1 MHSLLIVQAA
11 QVVKEVGVS
20 EHAILAT
27 FITMIA
33 GMLMIAGAIYR
44 FGKTSVNK
52 KDFED
57 GLKSKLDKEI
67 FDGFKNQVFKEL
79 TEHES
84 INDIQFEQMRVDIKD
99 GIKSNQDVN
108 KTLSILAVTLKGLE
122 TDISWIKQR
131 MEGK

>member
-52 KDFED
+52 RDFED
-57 GLKSKLDKEI
+57 GLSKKLDKNV
-67 FDGFKNQVFKEL
+67 FDGFQKQIFKDF
-79 TEHES
+79 TEHED
-84 INDIQFEQMRVDIKD
+84 INNIMFEQMRGDIKE
-99 GIKSNQDVN
+99 GIKSNV
-108 KTLSILAVTLKGLE
+108 KVTETLSNLSVMLKGLE
-122 TDISWIKQR
+122 TDITWIKKR

>member
-52 KDFED
+52 RDFED
-57 GLKSKLDKEI
+57 GLSKKLDTNV
-67 FDGFKNQVFKEL
+67 FDGFQKQIFKDF
-79 TEHES
+79 TEHED
-84 INDIQFEQMRVDIKD
+84 INNIMFEQMRGDIKE
-99 GIKSNQDVN
+99 GIKSNVKVN
-108 KTLSILAVTLKGLE
+108 ETLSNLSVMLKGLE
-122 TDISWIKQR
+122 TDISWIKKR